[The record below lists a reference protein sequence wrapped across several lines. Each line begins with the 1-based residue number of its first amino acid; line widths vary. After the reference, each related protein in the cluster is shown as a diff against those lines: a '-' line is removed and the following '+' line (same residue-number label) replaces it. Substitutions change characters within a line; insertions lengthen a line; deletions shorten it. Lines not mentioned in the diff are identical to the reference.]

1 MIPTQTEEL
10 DSRTEGYRNSLAV
23 LIKTIDEQRG
33 EIMRLKSALLHMN
46 TCRHIAKC
54 PPDETLA
61 EWLKGVVRLDDPV
74 VTGLVEALKSAN
86 KWVRRIDDRQDDL
99 PGSFIPF
106 GTDPSGSVR
115 GTRAAISAYEA
126 RVKEAGK

>member
-1 MIPTQTEEL
+1 MNLSTQ
-10 DSRTEGYRNSLAV
+10 S
-23 LIKTIDEQRG
+23 
-33 EIMRLKSALLHMN
+33 
-46 TCRHIAKC
+46 KC
-54 PPDETLA
+54 PMCGGGRTHA
-61 EWLKGVVRLDDPV
+61 EGTTSYGRCGSNWGPAWDTGVVKVFNQAPECRIGELENQMRNMVRLDDPV

-115 GTRAAISAYEA
+115 GTRAALSAYEA
-126 RVKEAGK
+126 RVKEVSRE

>member
-1 MIPTQTEEL
+1 MTPMQRTYEIAREAANAQQDVIREMREQIEEL
-10 DSRTEGYRNSLAV
+10 CVERVELREA
-23 LIKTIDEQRG
+23 
-33 EIMRLKSALLHMN
+33 MRHM
-46 TCRHIAKC
+46 I
-54 PPDETLA
+54 
-61 EWLKGVVRLDDPV
+61 RLDDPV

-115 GTRAAISAYEA
+115 GTRAALSAYEA
-126 RVKEAGK
+126 RVKEVSRE